1 METITINLPDQL
13 ASKLKEASDRIGVTP
28 EEFVK
33 EGVEEKLSFLDDDF
47 NTALDRVLNKNAE
60 LYKRLA

>member
-13 ASKLKEASDRIGVTP
+13 VSKLKEASDRIGVTP

-47 NTALDRVLNKNAE
+47 NSALDRVLNKNAE

>member
-1 METITINLPDQL
+1 MASITINLPDKL
-13 ASKLKEASDRIGVTP
+13 ISKLKEASDRIGVSP

-33 EGVEEKLSFLDDDF
+33 EGVVEKLSFLDDDF
-47 NTALDRVLNKNAE
+47 NAALDRVLNKNAE

>member
-1 METITINLPDQL
+1 METITIDLPDQL
-13 ASKLKEASDRIGVTP
+13 ASKLKEASSKMGVTP

-33 EGVEEKLSFLDDDF
+33 EGVEEKLSLLDQDF
-47 NTALDRVLNKNAE
+47 HTALERVLNKNAE

>member
-1 METITINLPDQL
+1 MEKITIDLPDQL
-13 ASKLKEASDRIGVTP
+13 ASKLKEASNKMGVTP

-33 EGVEEKLSFLDDDF
+33 QGVEEKLSLLDQDF
-47 NTALDRVLNKNAE
+47 HTALERVLNKNAE